1 MKEFLDKQVGEKNQR
16 KQFETDLSN
25 KQADFWKYDT
35 NNFFETEKKKNE
47 FIRDLN
53 KKHAE
58 ILKAQMNEGNK
69 KNKKKVGGKM
79 NIEELLQN
87 KQVLKEL
94 AQNNEAPIKRE
105 VIG

>member
-1 MKEFLDKQVGEKNQR
+1 MKLR
-16 KQFETDLSN
+16 S
-25 KQADFWKYDT
+25 
-35 NNFFETEKKKNE
+35 E
-47 FIRDLN
+47 FIHDLN

-58 ILKAQMNEGNK
+58 ILKAQMNEANK
-69 KNKKKVGGKM
+69 KNRKKVGAKM

-94 AQNNEAPIKRE
+94 AQNNEPIKRE